1 MSTAEDPQTPIPEH
15 QLVAL
20 AQKIVQIP
28 DKLVSVQMCLEPL
41 CNGGAEGLSAESRRA
56 LSEACSLL
64 QSAITD
70 VVEVARDLRGAS
82 ALDGKCPP
90 EQGATA

>member
-1 MSTAEDPQTPIPEH
+1 MSTEEHPQTPLTEP

-20 AQKIVQIP
+20 AQKVVQIP
-28 DKLVSVQMCLEPL
+28 DKLVGVQMCLEPL
-41 CNGGAEGLSAESRRA
+41 CNGGAEGLSAESRKA

-64 QSAITD
+64 QSAISE

-82 ALDGKCPP
+82 VLDGKCPP
-90 EQGATA
+90 DRGATA

>member
-1 MSTAEDPQTPIPEH
+1 MLTEEHPQPPITEP
-15 QLVAL
+15 QLAVL

-41 CNGGAEGLSAESRRA
+41 CNGGAEGVSAESRKA

-64 QSAITD
+64 HSAIAD
-70 VVEVARDLRGAS
+70 VVEVARDLRGAA
-82 ALDGKCPP
+82 ALDGQCPTDR
-90 EQGATA
+90 GAAN